1 MVMSNSVPTSKSDMW
16 PEERSGYDERI
27 PVAYAPVT
35 ASGASFK
42 SKIPLWVKGK
52 TAAFIA
58 ACGLLWSAQVLT
70 APISRVANLTATP
83 GPLEICA
90 VSILIW
96 LHTKWR
102 RSVGH

>member
-1 MVMSNSVPTSKSDMW
+1 MW
-16 PEERSGYDERI
+16 PDERSGYDERI
-27 PVAYAPVT
+27 PIAYASV
-35 ASGASFK
+35 AAVGGSSN
-42 SKIPLWVKGK
+42 SKIPLWVEEK

-58 ACGLLWSAQVLT
+58 VCGLLWSAQVLT
-70 APISRVANLTATP
+70 APISRVTNLAATP